1 MKVIV
6 PGSYDPITL
15 GHLEVIRRAAKEYG
29 DVYAVMF
36 VNPNKTYTFTVAE
49 RLKMIELATEDV
61 GNVRVGFSRGL
72 VVDYMRENGI
82 ERIVKGYRTEADL
95 PWEREQAEWNFAHGG
110 YETELWKCDCEFEA
124 VSSTAVREALKR
136 GEDDVARSLL
146 HPKVYEYI
154 CSLKK

>member
-6 PGSYDPITL
+6 PGSYDPITI

-36 VNPNKTYTFTVAE
+36 VNPNKSYTFTVAE

-61 GNVRVGFSRGL
+61 GNVHVGFSRGL

-82 ERIVKGYRTEADL
+82 ERIVKGYRTETDL

>member
-61 GNVRVGFSRGL
+61 GKVHVGFSRGL

-136 GEDDVARSLL
+136 GEDDVASSLL

>member
-6 PGSYDPITL
+6 PGSYDPITI

-36 VNPNKTYTFTVAE
+36 VNPNKSYTFTVAE

-61 GNVRVGFSRGL
+61 GNVHVGVSRGL

-82 ERIVKGYRTEADL
+82 ERIVKGYRTETDL
-95 PWEREQAEWNFAHGG
+95 PWERAQAEWKFAHGG
-110 YETELWKCDCEFEA
+110 YETELWKGDCEFEA